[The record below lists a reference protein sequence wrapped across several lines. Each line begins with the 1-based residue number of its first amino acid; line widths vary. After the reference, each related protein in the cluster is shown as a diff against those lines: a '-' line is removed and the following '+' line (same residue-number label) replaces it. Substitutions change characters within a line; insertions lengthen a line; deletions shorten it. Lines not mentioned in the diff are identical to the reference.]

1 MSLYVDQVYCLQ
13 SRWLTLQDIEYA
25 EDSYSYTEYSYK
37 CKAAAT
43 GLFRSLQPHFL
54 TLLPPPRVCLP
65 LLFFYFFSFFFILR
79 LRISCTVCA
88 FSHSNSLCSRPRK
101 FTVGMHGREVAKSS
115 SPFFFFF
122 FFLLLFPSL
131 FKPSERERVNVLCP
145 AFNYR
150 DALGRAHVCTHV
162 ATLRY
167 LATCSCS
174 CARARE
180 SARERS
186 FVGRCVR
193 ASESEWDTRAFTLK
207 EKNQ

>member
-54 TLLPPPRVCLP
+54 TLLPPPLCVP
-65 LLFFYFFSFFFILR
+65 SSSLFLFFSFFFILR

-131 FKPSERERVNVLCP
+131 FKPSEREREWTFC
-145 AFNYR
+145 
-150 DALGRAHVCTHV
+150 ALHSTIGTHSGVRMCAHT
-162 ATLRY
+162 
-167 LATCSCS
+167 
-174 CARARE
+174 
-180 SARERS
+180 
-186 FVGRCVR
+186 
-193 ASESEWDTRAFTLK
+193 
-207 EKNQ
+207 